1 MKKEFLNIEVVNNMN
16 ALNRLLANEKKAK
29 ELPIKVRW
37 AIKKNIS
44 VLSPTVKDFEDLKKE
59 LVEELQKEYFTEEK
73 SHIVTGDERFSE
85 DDEVRQVNDEYMEE
99 YEEKVSE
106 LNGKLRELLNESNEY
121 EIHTIDLDAFVESL
135 PDDTSLEF
143 SDLEIL
149 SFMSVE

>member
-121 EIHTIDLDAFVESL
+121 EIHTIDLDAFVENL
-135 PDDTSLEF
+135 PDDTALEF